1 MTKKTEIL
9 VVEDDE
15 ALSSLTCRVL
25 EAYGFTAKPALE
37 GGTGLE
43 QARQEPPDVM
53 LLDLMLPDMTGF
65 EVCEKI
71 KQNPQT
77 AEIPIIMVT
86 AVTDELSR
94 LRGMAAGAFAYLTK
108 PYDPEFLIQTI
119 RQAAM
124 QCCPAGVSN

>member
-1 MTKKTEIL
+1 MAKKTEIL

-25 EAYGFTAKPALE
+25 EAYGFSTKPALE
-37 GGTGLE
+37 GGAGL
-43 QARQEPPDVM
+43 QLAQREPPDVM

-86 AVTDELSR
+86 ALADELSR

-108 PYDPEFLIQTI
+108 PYDPELLIQTI
-119 RQAAM
+119 RKAAM
-124 QCCPAGVSN
+124 ECSAAGVSN